1 MLHYETAGTG
11 KETLVLLHG
20 LMQNSTM
27 WDEMLPA
34 LSPDFTLIKIDLP
47 GHGQS
52 AISGEVHT
60 VELMAAKVQQV
71 VAHLG
76 LENFHLL
83 GHSMG
88 GYTAL
93 AYAEKYPETLKSLT
107 LFFST
112 YLPDTEEKKETRR
125 KSFRL
130 IQEEYPRYVSGSVP
144 LAFNPYTVD
153 EMEDK
158 VALSKELALAT
169 GSAAALATIKGIME
183 RPDRRHVVEAFA
195 GKVLLLNGRHD
206 NAVDSFETIQ
216 GLPEKPNIKA
226 YLLDCGH
233 NGHWEQPLVS
243 ATIINEELLSALER
257 NN

>member
-1 MLHYETAGTG
+1 MLHYETTGTG
-11 KETLVLLHG
+11 PETLVLLHG

-27 WDEMLPA
+27 WAEMLPG
-34 LSPDFTLIKIDLP
+34 LSEKFRLIKIDLP
-47 GHGQS
+47 GHGRSPMS
-52 AISGEVHT
+52 AEVHT

-76 LENFHLL
+76 LEDFHLL

-93 AYAEKYPETLKSLT
+93 AYAEKYPEMLKSLT

-112 YLPDTEEKKETRR
+112 YLPDSEEKKETRR

-130 IQEEYPRYVSGSVP
+130 IREEFERYVSASVP
-144 LAFNPYTVD
+144 LAFNPYTLD

-158 VALSKELALAT
+158 VALSKKLALET
-169 GSAAALATIKGIME
+169 GSEASLATIKGIME
-183 RPDRRHVVEAFA
+183 RPDRRHILEEFA

-206 NAVDSFETIQ
+206 NAVDSIETIQ
-216 GLPEKPNIKA
+216 ALPQKPNIKS

-233 NGHWEQPLVS
+233 NGHWEQPVVS
-243 ATIINEELLSALER
+243 STIINEELLSGFEG
-257 NN
+257 N